1 LRERQRESYL
11 SFLRSLHRT
20 ASRWRLREPV
30 YPTLHNMFEVSCRSM
45 VKFADIV
52 DGVLLLPNVR
62 QSSQVNKK
70 DVCLVRK

>member
-1 LRERQRESYL
+1 
-11 SFLRSLHRT
+11 
-20 ASRWRLREPV
+20 
-30 YPTLHNMFEVSCRSM
+30 MFEGSCRSM